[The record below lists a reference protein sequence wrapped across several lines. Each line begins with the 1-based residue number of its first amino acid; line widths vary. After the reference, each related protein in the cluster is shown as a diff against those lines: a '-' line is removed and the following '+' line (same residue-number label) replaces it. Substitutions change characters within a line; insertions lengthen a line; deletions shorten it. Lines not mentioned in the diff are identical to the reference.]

1 MTVVPAQ
8 RPACIGIDIGG
19 TGSRWVACDVQGREL
34 ARGLS
39 RGATAHIF
47 NAAERQRLE
56 AVLGDIAVQLATH
69 GILPARVRAGLTG
82 FGRGGEAAAKVL
94 FSNAF
99 GVQADLFDDIT
110 ASYLAVFRPGE
121 GHVVSAGTGS
131 FGVHVS
137 TDGSQVRVGG
147 RGILVDDAGS
157 GSWIA
162 LRAVECLYRAHD
174 RDGNFDAM
182 PCLAHHI
189 FAMVGAK
196 EWDNVREFIYSGDR
210 GRIGTLA
217 VAVSRAAHDGE
228 RFAMELLS
236 RAGRELAEIATN
248 LTIRIGPSPL
258 AFIGGALDL
267 HPNIKMAI
275 DATLSGRD
283 IFFPR
288 PDAALAA
295 AQQI

>member
-1 MTVVPAQ
+1 MTIVPAQ

-39 RGATAHIF
+39 KGATAHIF
-47 NAAERQRLE
+47 NVTERQRLE
-56 AVLGDIAVQLATH
+56 TVLADINVQLATH
-69 GILPARVRAGLTG
+69 GILPSRIRAGLTG
-82 FGRGGEAAAKVL
+82 YGKGVEEAAKIL
-94 FSNAF
+94 FSDAF

-110 ASYLAVFRPGE
+110 AAYLAVFRPGE
-121 GHVVSAGTGS
+121 GHVISAGTGS
-131 FGVHVS
+131 FGIHIS
-137 TDGSQVRVGG
+137 ADGTQVRVGG

-162 LRAVECLYRAHD
+162 LRAVECLYRIHD

-182 PCLAHHI
+182 PFLAHQI
-189 FAMVGAK
+189 FVTVGAT

-228 RFAMELLS
+228 LYAMELLS
-236 RAGRELAEIATN
+236 RAGRELAKIATN
-248 LTIRIGPSPL
+248 LTMRIGPSPL

-267 HPNIKMAI
+267 HPNIKKAI

-283 IFFPR
+283 ISFPR

>member
-1 MTVVPAQ
+1 MTIVPAQ

-39 RGATAHIF
+39 KGATAHIF
-47 NAAERQRLE
+47 NATERQRLE
-56 AVLGDIAVQLATH
+56 TVLADINVQLATH
-69 GILPARVRAGLTG
+69 GILPSRIRAGLTG
-82 FGRGGEAAAKVL
+82 YGKGVEEAAKIL
-94 FSNAF
+94 FSDAF
-99 GVQADLFDDIT
+99 GVQVDLFDDIT
-110 ASYLAVFRPGE
+110 AAYLAVFGPGE

-131 FGVHVS
+131 FGIHIS
-137 TDGSQVRVGG
+137 ADGTQVRVGG

-162 LRAVECLYRAHD
+162 LRAVECLYRIHD

-182 PCLAHHI
+182 PFLAHQI
-189 FAMVGAK
+189 FVMVGAT

-228 RFAMELLS
+228 LFAMELLS
-236 RAGRELAEIATN
+236 CAGRELAEIATN
-248 LTIRIGPSPL
+248 LTMRIGPSPL

-267 HPNIKMAI
+267 HPNIKKAI

-283 IFFPR
+283 ISFPR

>member
-1 MTVVPAQ
+1 MTIVPTL
-8 RPACIGIDIGG
+8 RPACIGMDIGG

-34 ARGLS
+34 ARGRS
-39 RGATAHIF
+39 RGATAHVF
-47 NAAERQRLE
+47 NDTERQRLE
-56 AVLGDIAVQLATH
+56 AVLADIAVQLTTH
-69 GILPARVRAGLTG
+69 GILPSRIRAGLTG
-82 FGRGGEAAAKVL
+82 FGRGEEAAARVL

-110 ASYLAVFRPGE
+110 AAYLAVFRPGE

-137 TDGSQVRVGG
+137 IDGSQVRVGG

-162 LRAVECLYRAHD
+162 LRAVECLYRLYD
-174 RDGNFDAM
+174 RDGNCDAM

-217 VAVSRAAHDGE
+217 VAVGRAAHDGE

-236 RAGRELAEIATN
+236 RAGRELAEIATS
-248 LTIRIGPSPL
+248 LTIRIGPGPL

-267 HPNIKMAI
+267 HPNIKRAI
-275 DATLSGRD
+275 HATLPGRD
-283 IFFPR
+283 ILFPR